1 MRIIIWQESDKLNF
15 RGLLI
20 ESLPEL
26 VVGYVG
32 FYKFSAFN

>member
-1 MRIIIWQESDKLNF
+1 MSIILSQESDKLNF

-26 VVGYVG
+26 VVG